1 MHLKDRGRCAPAMA
15 SFLPI
20 EAPHGKPPAA
30 AEKCVAE
37 ILCGAASKLS
47 DTGPAAMLG
56 EA

>member
-37 ILCGAASKLS
+37 ILCGAAPKLS